1 MVLPGA
7 VLEKSAATWFS
18 TGTWVGSWPVPR
30 QQYQRSEA
38 GGNENGV
45 SVASGASLTAVV
57 GAAPDGAE
65 LDVVDGL
72 QAEAMKIAAPSRPRI
87 LGGLVRTGSSFSISR
102 RPSPAPTPEP
112 GWRRTGRGSVRRS
125 SGCGHR
131 ARTSGRTRPGRRR

>member
-1 MVLPGA
+1 MYGARSSHWPSKALKPPKPFGPTMSGALPPPSCVDSVLRAWSYVTASNLRVLPGA
-7 VLEKSAATWFS
+7 VLEKSAATLFS

-30 QQYQRSEA
+30 QQYQRRLA

-72 QAEAMKIAAPSRPRI
+72 QAEAMKIAAP
-87 LGGLVRTGSSFSISR
+87 
-102 RPSPAPTPEP
+102 
-112 GWRRTGRGSVRRS
+112 
-125 SGCGHR
+125 
-131 ARTSGRTRPGRRR
+131 